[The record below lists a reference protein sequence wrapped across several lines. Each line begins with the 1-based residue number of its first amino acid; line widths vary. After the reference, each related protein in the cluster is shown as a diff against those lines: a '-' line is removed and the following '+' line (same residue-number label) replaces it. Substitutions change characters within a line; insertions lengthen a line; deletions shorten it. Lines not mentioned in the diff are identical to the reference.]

1 MNSVR
6 KRQQLLEEEELLKLE
21 DTVGEREREREREV
35 KLTGEGVAELAAVS
49 GVG

>member
-21 DTVGEREREREREV
+21 DTVGERERERERERLNLPV
-35 KLTGEGVAELAAVS
+35 KEWRN
-49 GVG
+49 